1 MEGPERD
8 RVRGCVSITSDNSRI
23 SSVWTAP
30 SPDQGVSSS
39 SPYLPTLPRLP
50 DWHTYNHNRFTFT
63 PHPGSDS
70 SAYYTALWDSPTAD
84 FVGRRIGSHSV
95 AVVGIASPLGQAQ
108 TRYGYTQDWL
118 SSNLAGS
125 KNAEKGN
132 WWSDDSSV
140 SEKRSSESCTAT
152 SDYHTRADQHYLSD
166 EKANPL
172 RPPLLHLSPNRKER
186 KDILPTQATP
196 RRMSEDLYELLPS
209 PLEGNSMSDRSG
221 PRLGKEQSAEAS
233 SMTQALQKEKD
244 LPPPPG
250 FNRMASEAT
259 VVVTNVNVLGSPSN
273 VTRPS
278 VAGQISF
285 QRPRRRVNWRGK
297 ACIIALPSDDG
308 YDEKI
313 GTDGYLKPQDVLE
326 RLETWERQGY
336 QTKGFSLSSIIDG
349 GTDHLSQG
357 QSRVVYPSP
366 DDQMDEYN
374 SKRYR
379 VRISNRQEWDDY
391 VSRLKEDKLRA
402 LGVSFETEVS
412 SSRNSPIAASMSR
425 NTSSH
430 SSSVQISPQFITS
443 LSYPHL
449 GQYPS
454 QVSPRLASI
463 NSGPQ
468 IVSQV
473 PSGSLHTGKT
483 GTNHPQ
489 RYSIASPGAEK
500 ALTAA
505 YQFSQVP
512 SPMPSVWPSRQHL
525 GSPAISR
532 VTTPSFNSCVQDCGS
547 TLTPVSIS
555 SPDYGYAIFNQVS
568 HRVSPQI
575 YQQQAQIKSH
585 HFFQEYEQQQGR
597 LHSQLSQT
605 NANSLPPANGSKS
618 AGNFSP
624 PEIINPVPR
633 GHRQN
638 LSETLQ
644 KGVDEVESYLAMPAT
659 VTNGIKEN
667 SDLEVG
673 DKNDDGEEPPI
684 LANILQSTGKDLN
697 LEDSDLDTNPSI
709 ACTPRPSG
717 AVHTGSSQEHSSNHS
732 LSKMNANAPVFV
744 YNPMQQPLSAEIF
757 AFSSNQQG
765 VQPTLEHGTGTLF
778 SRNHMLEKPTVNST
792 LNSAAP
798 AFTPASSIKPPN
810 PSRVFSFSSNGPS
823 FKSEIPGSNLLTA
836 NGILPAGGAV
846 PGLPLSQKIF
856 GNINLSDIIKPVKNS
871 RAIPIVRPKQ
881 NDRSYDQE
889 SDGQEDESGRITQA
903 DGRQKRIRHD
913 NGIDYQPTLF
923 ANPTSRMHSSQEI
936 DQSPQSY
943 PLSETTNIAKG
954 DSPAPEALNTR
965 PEEYVNSIAIS
976 EKTNH
981 AAKSDPINVD
991 NKTWE
996 PYPFDNVD
1004 DAANFNAAHYTLIS
1018 PGDDPTDK
1026 SNSILRVPAIGRDL
1040 TSDTNQGVPA
1050 PIASPND
1057 LEPNIISVIR
1067 DVQQDSLPVSLDGM
1081 ESPRSPCGAG
1091 DATSH
1096 SLSSLNQNL
1105 LDETVTDSS
1114 SSITVDDQHG
1124 PAQLRESQPLGVMEY
1139 KQREN
1144 QAELASV
1151 NGATYLDS
1159 SYDEIDAVMKHLNE
1173 EASDFGVERIVSP
1186 WRHRSPVEPAV
1197 GHNDQERLEEPT
1209 LMADAREEVQSP
1221 SANRI
1226 REPKPQLD
1234 DSNFLSTAFMGI
1246 EEQNTRY
1253 SPFYVPSNISPNR
1266 GFPVQRLNRSNDLPI
1281 SDWDDAVSS
1290 SDELKFQSKI
1300 KFFDH
1305 NMNDLVGRIMHQR
1318 LQPLE
1323 KVLVNI
1329 QDLLAASSSKFS
1341 VRSIRRSI
1349 SAEVETSDADD
1360 EDDSEGSRSRG
1371 KSPGKDRA
1379 NDKLKQL
1386 LKEIIEVHSNS
1397 EPVGGMANILEIL
1410 KDLKSMM
1417 QRPLQSPSE
1426 IKIIVEEAVA
1436 RQMRGRSA
1444 PITSSHESATVE
1456 KLQLQIT
1463 GLKSML
1469 KIADTRADDELQAR
1483 RATEDALADNQRLLR
1498 MAMQEAAE
1506 QRESA
1511 EETERSLLGFH
1522 DERQQVL
1529 RRTAMLEGAQES
1541 LQNAASDLAAKNAAL
1556 EGTLNEYRLSSSQWR
1571 EGVEEAKRENKDLL
1585 RTIGALKLEIEET
1598 IRGRQTLSNKFDRLQ
1613 EDMALASRDIARDQS
1628 RWRAREEE
1636 ATARLEALNL
1646 RHESES
1652 RSKEELESSVK
1663 KLSAQQ
1669 EEAVR
1674 LQCSFERSQRENTD
1688 LERLL
1693 AVLKTEILEQK
1704 KELAEY
1710 QREVHHIME
1719 TARLEL
1725 QRMTEAKDFEIE
1737 TAHNQANVITS
1748 DLQAVIA
1755 RLRSQIK
1762 GAAED
1767 TEAATAR
1774 HETILAEL
1782 AESRYA
1788 AIREAGDAKEAALRE
1803 NSQFHQRI
1811 LSEVNSQHTRMLQ
1824 NTSEDKA
1831 RAEAYFHER
1840 LTLANER
1847 TSYLEDK
1854 CSHLEAKLEIAKSA
1868 AHAAA
1873 VAAQSNKAAASQS
1886 ASNTSPRV
1894 NDHGLPEKISPQALR
1909 ESILVLQEQL
1919 QERESHVE
1927 RLEKELLQFDKQSP
1941 EKLRNQEM
1949 EINWLR
1955 ELLCVRVDDLQE
1967 IINILSHS
1975 SFDREAVRDAAI
1987 RVKANLQ
1994 MEQQGKE
2001 RIAALNSTF
2010 PALSRIS
2017 NIASSPR
2024 ALPLAAAA
2032 AWGNW
2037 RKTQD
2042 TSSKSILSNANV
2054 TGNQT
2059 PPRSSSPSRGF
2070 LSGLLTPP
2078 RTNMRQSPSLHP
2090 RHNRAAT
2097 ISTQKWASD
2106 VPGTGER
2113 SLDSEAEATS
2123 LGSLNPRATL
2133 PLMRKSNYDRDAE
2146 STEFDIEHGDVAVE
2160 VQHIEFIGTT
2170 PEEPLG
2176 LEQEIFT
2183 T

>member
-1 MEGPERD
+1 MEGLERD
-8 RVRGCVSITSDNSRI
+8 RVRSCVSITSNNSRI

-30 SPDQGVSSS
+30 LPDQGVSSS
-39 SPYLPTLPRLP
+39 SPYLPILPRLP
-50 DWHTYNHNRFTFT
+50 DWHTYNHTRFTST
-63 PHPGSDS
+63 PHIASDS

-84 FVGRRIGSHSV
+84 LVGRRIDPHSL
-95 AVVGIASPLGQAQ
+95 AAGGIASPLAPAQ

-118 SSNLAGS
+118 SSSLADL

-140 SEKRSSESCTAT
+140 SEKRSSGSCTAT
-152 SDYHTRADQHYLSD
+152 SDFYAGADQHYLSD
-166 EKANPL
+166 EKADTS
-172 RPPLLHLSPNRKER
+172 RPTILHLSPNRKER
-186 KDILPTQATP
+186 KETLPTQATP
-196 RRMSEDLYELLPS
+196 RRMSEDLYDLLPS
-209 PLEGNSMSDRSG
+209 LLEGNSLSDKSG
-221 PRLGKEQSAEAS
+221 PRLGNEQSAEAS
-233 SMTQALQKEKD
+233 STTQAQNNDKN

-250 FNRMASEAT
+250 FTWMASEAT
-259 VVVTNVNVLGSPSN
+259 VVITNVNVLGSPSN
-273 VTRPS
+273 ITRPY

-297 ACIIALPSDDG
+297 ACIIALPSKDG
-308 YDEKI
+308 YDERI
-313 GTDGYLKPQDVLE
+313 GTGGYLKPQDVLK
-326 RLETWERQGY
+326 RLEMWERQGY

-349 GTDHLSQG
+349 ETEHLSQG
-357 QSRVVYPSP
+357 QSRVVYPDL
-366 DDQMDEYN
+366 DDQMDEYS

-379 VRISNRQEWDDY
+379 VRIPNRQEWDDY
-391 VSRLKEDKLRA
+391 VGRLKEDKLRA
-402 LGVSFETEVS
+402 LGVSFETKVF
-412 SSRNSPIAASMSR
+412 SSRDSPVAASMSR

-430 SSSVQISPQFITS
+430 SSSVQISPQLITS
-443 LSYPHL
+443 LSHANL
-449 GQYPS
+449 GQHPS

-473 PSGSLHTGKT
+473 PSGFLHTGKA
-483 GTNHPQ
+483 GTNHLR
-489 RYSIASPGAEK
+489 RYPVVSPGAEK

-505 YQFSQVP
+505 YQFPQVP
-512 SPMPSVWPSRQHL
+512 SPMPSIWPPRQNL
-525 GSPAISR
+525 GSPTISG
-532 VTTPSFNSCVQDCGS
+532 VTTPSFNTYVQDCGS

-555 SPDYGYAIFNQVS
+555 SPDYGYANFNQAS
-568 HRVSPQI
+568 HRVSPQM

-585 HFFQEYEQQQGR
+585 QFFQEYEQHQKR
-597 LHSQLSQT
+597 LYPQPPQT
-605 NANSLPPANGSKS
+605 TAIPYPPANRSKS
-618 AGNFSP
+618 VGISSP

-644 KGVDEVESYLAMPAT
+644 KGVDEAESHFVMPAT
-659 VTNGIKEN
+659 ATSGIKEN
-667 SDLEVG
+667 SDLDMG
-673 DKNDDGEEPPI
+673 DRNDDGEEPPI

-709 ACTPRPSG
+709 ACTPKPSG
-717 AVHTGSSQEHSSNHS
+717 AVHTDSSQEHSSKHS

-744 YNPMQQPLSAEIF
+744 YNPMQQPLPAEIF
-757 AFSSNQQG
+757 AFSSNQQS
-765 VQPTLEHGTGTLF
+765 VPPTLEHGTGTLL
-778 SRNHMLEKPTVNST
+778 SRDHTPEKPTVNST

-798 AFTPASSIKPPN
+798 AFTPASSFKLPN
-810 PSRVFSFSSNGPS
+810 PSRVFSFSSKGPS
-823 FKSEIPGSNLLTA
+823 FKPENSGSNLLTM
-836 NGILPAGGAV
+836 NEILAAGGAI

-856 GNINLSDIIKPVKNS
+856 GNINLSDVIKPVKKS

-881 NDRSYDQE
+881 NDRSNDQD

-913 NGIDYQPTLF
+913 NGEGNQPPLF
-923 ANPTSRMHSSQEI
+923 ANPNSRMHSSQELH
-936 DQSPQSY
+936 QR
-943 PLSETTNIAKG
+943 PLSDITSIAKG
-954 DSPAPEALNTR
+954 DSTARETMNTR
-965 PEEYVNSIAIS
+965 PEEFVNSIIIP
-976 EKTNH
+976 EKSSH
-981 AAKSDPINVD
+981 VAKPDPTNVD

-1004 DAANFNAAHYTLIS
+1004 DAANFNAAHYTLTS
-1018 PGDDPTDK
+1018 PGDNATRK
-1026 SNSILRVPAIGRDL
+1026 SNSVPRVPGMGRDL
-1040 TSDTNQGVPA
+1040 TSHTNQGVPA
-1050 PIASPND
+1050 PIPSQND

-1067 DVQQDSLPVSLDGM
+1067 DVQQDSLPGGFDSI
-1081 ESPRSPCGAG
+1081 ESPRSSCGAAN
-1091 DATSH
+1091 ATSH
-1096 SLSSLNQNL
+1096 PPSSLNQSL

-1114 SSITVDDQHG
+1114 SSMTISDHHG
-1124 PAQLRESQPLGVMEY
+1124 PAQLRDFESLVVVEN
-1139 KQREN
+1139 KQRDD
-1144 QAELASV
+1144 QLELAPID
-1151 NGATYLDS
+1151 GATYLDP

-1173 EASDFGVERIVSP
+1173 EASHLGVERIVSS
-1186 WRHRSPVEPAV
+1186 WRHSSPMKPAI
-1197 GHNDQERLEEPT
+1197 GTDNDQERPEQSP
-1209 LMADAREEVQSP
+1209 LMAHAREKAPSP
-1221 SANRI
+1221 GSNRTH
-1226 REPKPQLD
+1226 ESKPLLE
-1234 DSNFLSTAFMGI
+1234 DSDFPSTTLVGI
-1246 EEQNTRY
+1246 KEKNTCY
-1253 SPFYVPSNISPNR
+1253 SPLYVPSNISPNL
-1266 GFPVQRLNRSNDLPI
+1266 GLSVQRLNRSNDLPV

-1305 NMNDLVGRIMHQR
+1305 SMNDLVGRIMHQR

-1329 QDLLAASSSKFS
+1329 QDLLAASSSKTS
-1341 VRSIRRSI
+1341 IRSIRRST

-1360 EDDSEGSRSRG
+1360 EDDFEGSQSKG

-1379 NDKLKQL
+1379 NDKLKHL
-1386 LKEIIEVHSNS
+1386 LKETIEVHSNS
-1397 EPVGGMANILEIL
+1397 KPAGGMTDILETL

-1426 IKIIVEEAVA
+1426 LKIIVEEAIA

-1463 GLKSML
+1463 GLESML
-1469 KIADTRADDELQAR
+1469 KIADARADDELQAR

-1541 LQNAASDLAAKNAAL
+1541 LQNTASDLAAKNAAL

-1585 RTIGALKLEIEET
+1585 MTISALKVEIEET

-1636 ATARLEALNL
+1636 STARSEVLKL
-1646 RHESES
+1646 RLESEL
-1652 RSKEELESSVK
+1652 RAKEELESSVK
-1663 KLSAQQ
+1663 KLGAQQ
-1669 EEAVR
+1669 DEAVH

-1688 LERLL
+1688 LERLV
-1693 AVLKTEILEQK
+1693 AVLQTEISEQQ

-1710 QREVHHIME
+1710 QREVHHMTE

-1737 TAHNQANVITS
+1737 TAHNQANVINS

-1767 TEAATAR
+1767 TEAAKAR
-1774 HETILAEL
+1774 HETILAEF
-1782 AESRYA
+1782 AESKNA
-1788 AIREAGDAKEAALRE
+1788 ALREASDLKETALRE

-1811 LSEVNSQHTRMLQ
+1811 LSEVNSQHTRILQ

-1831 RAEAYFHER
+1831 RAEAYINER
-1840 LTLANER
+1840 LTLANEKV
-1847 TSYLEDK
+1847 SYLEDK
-1854 CSHLEAKLEIAKSA
+1854 CIHLEAKLEIAKSA

-1873 VAAQSNKAAASQS
+1873 VAAQSKKAASSQT
-1886 ASNTSPRV
+1886 ASNTLPRMK
-1894 NDHGLPEKISPQALR
+1894 DHDLPEKISPQALR

-1927 RLEKELLQFDKQSP
+1927 RLEKELLQFDMQSP

-1955 ELLCVRVDDLQE
+1955 ELLCVRVDDLNE
-1967 IINILSHS
+1967 IINILSRS

-2001 RIAALNSTF
+2001 RTAALNSTF

-2024 ALPLAAAA
+2024 ALPLAAAV

-2037 RKTQD
+2037 RKAQD
-2042 TSSKSILSNANV
+2042 TSSKSIPSSANV

-2078 RTNMRQSPSLHP
+2078 RTNMRQSPSPHP
-2090 RHNRAAT
+2090 TKNRTGT

-2113 SLDSEAEATS
+2113 SLHSEVEATS
-2123 LGSLNPRATL
+2123 LGSFNPRATL
-2133 PLMRKSNYDRDAE
+2133 PLMRRSSYDHDAKN
-2146 STEFDIEHGDVAVE
+2146 TEFSREYEDVAVE
-2160 VQHIEFIGTT
+2160 VQHIKFIGTT
-2170 PEEPLG
+2170 PEEPLS
-2176 LEQEIFT
+2176 LN
-2183 T
+2183 